1 MRLSECEREAIKAA
15 VAVLDP
21 DATVYLYGS
30 RVDDNLRG
38 GDIDLLVVADTLGF
52 SDKITLLADIKRRIG
67 EQKIDLS
74 IKKGAELEED
84 AFVRSILP
92 TAILL

>member
-1 MRLSECEREAIKAA
+1 MRLSEREQEAIKAA
-15 VAVLDP
+15 VAALDRE
-21 DATVYLYGS
+21 ARVYLYGS
-30 RVDDNLRG
+30 RVGDSSRG
-38 GDIDLLVVADTLGF
+38 GDIDLLVISDTLDF
-52 SDKITLLADIKRRIG
+52 SGKIALLADIKCRIG

-92 TAILL
+92 TAVLL